1 MGGTKKTSVTPQRLD
16 VGTRSREKSK
26 TLSLA
31 GDGGG
36 NTEGGVVRK
45 EKARASSEMLSRR

>member
-1 MGGTKKTSVTPQRLD
+1 M
-16 VGTRSREKSK
+16 GTRSREKSK
-26 TLSLA
+26 TSSLV

-45 EKARASSEMLSRR
+45 EKARASSEMLSRK